1 MTESAIQSSKRS
13 KYRNQPTEVD
23 GIRFASK
30 REARRYCDLKLL
42 EKAGEIAELRL
53 QPRFPLIV
61 NNIHVCT
68 YVGDFTYL
76 DRNTDREVV
85 EDTKG
90 VRTKEFIIKAKL
102 FHALYR
108 AVMIG
113 ANQKFY
119 LILACIGAAAFV
131 ASSGHDGWGWLIF
144 LAVLL
149 S

>member
-1 MTESAIQSSKRS
+1 MKESAIQSSKRS

-42 EKAGEIAELRL
+42 EKAGEIAGLRL

-68 YVGDFTYL
+68 YVGDFAYL

-102 FHALYR
+102 FHALYGKE
-108 AVMIG
+108 I
-113 ANQKFY
+113 
-119 LILACIGAAAFV
+119 
-131 ASSGHDGWGWLIF
+131 
-144 LAVLL
+144 VL